1 MNARLIAAF
10 VAVYL
15 FWGATFL
22 AIRYA
27 VEDIPPLLMM
37 ALRCAGGAAILFGWL
52 GWQSKLARSS
62 AKEWITAAIAGGL
75 LFLGCHSI
83 LAYAEQRVTSGQAA
97 LYFTGIPL
105 WLVLLDGLRHR
116 RAPCLR
122 VILGL
127 LLGVAGVAVLVDPS
141 NALSGT
147 LTDRIL
153 LILSAFSWAAG
164 SIVGRDGPR
173 PSSAFQAA
181 AMQLACGSAA
191 LLLVSLAFGEL
202 GRFNPA
208 AVSAKALLSLLFL
221 IVCGT
226 VLAFSAF
233 TWLIRV
239 TTPAAAGSYAFVNPI
254 IALML
259 AWSVG
264 DEPIA
269 APTLIAAALVITAI
283 ALTRPRGYGR
293 AQPAPAQVPA
303 DA

>member
-1 MNARLIAAF
+1 MTRWKMIAAF
-10 VAVYL
+10 GAVYL

-37 ALRCAGGAAILFGWL
+37 AMRCAGGAAILFAWL
-52 GWQSKLARSS
+52 GWQGKLARTTK
-62 AKEWITAAIAGGL
+62 KEWITAAIAGTL
-75 LFLGCHSI
+75 LFLGCHGI

-116 RAPCLR
+116 RAPSLR

-127 LLGVAGVAVLVDPS
+127 LVGVAGVAVLVDPR
-141 NALSGT
+141 NVLSGT
-147 LTDRIL
+147 LTDRFL
-153 LILSAFSWAAG
+153 LIVSAFSWAAG

-173 PSSAFQAA
+173 PASAFQAA
-181 AMQLACGSAA
+181 AMQLTCGSAA
-191 LLLVSLAFGEL
+191 LFLTGAAFGEL
-202 GRFNPA
+202 GRFDPA
-208 AVSAKALLSLLFL
+208 AVSMRAWLSLLFM

-226 VLAFSAF
+226 VLGFGAF

-269 APTLIAAALVITAI
+269 ARTLVAAALVITAV
-283 ALTRPRGYGR
+283 ALTRARTTR
-293 AQPAPAQVPA
+293 AVQRPAQA
-303 DA
+303 AA